1 MFRIMY
7 ERKGADGKSVLS
19 FGQNSKF
26 PRIEIA
32 ENAVDL
38 RWKSRDEQTVSIR
51 VVGKDG
57 YIWYERKSDD

>member
-26 PRIEIA
+26 ARIEIA

-38 RWKSRDEQTVSIR
+38 RWQERDERTVSIR
-51 VVGKDG
+51 VVGTDG
-57 YIWYERKSDD
+57 FIWYQRSL